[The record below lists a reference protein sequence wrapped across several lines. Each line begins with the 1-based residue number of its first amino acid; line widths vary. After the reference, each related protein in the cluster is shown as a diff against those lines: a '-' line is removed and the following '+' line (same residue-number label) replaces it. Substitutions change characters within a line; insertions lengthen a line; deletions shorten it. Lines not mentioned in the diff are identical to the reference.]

1 MSRFK
6 DTYPW
11 NPHVNTLLLA
21 YVTCMG
27 IKIFTMKLH
36 GWCVMSCNWTPPSH
50 SHDISTSQSEARN
63 RVFWPMRGKALAPS
77 QTECNQSL
85 SLIHVNC
92 SDIIIW
98 IDPLTPDKENMMEKM
113 ETVLY
118 LTWNPN
124 KTKYF
129 RLRLSDE
136 VSKESWETA
145 LREMKEQLEELS
157 QKD

>member
-1 MSRFK
+1 MQSE
-6 DTYPW
+6 PLS
-11 NPHVNTLLLA
+11 HVN
-21 YVTCMG
+21 
-27 IKIFTMKLH
+27 F
-36 GWCVMSCNWTPPSH
+36 
-50 SHDISTSQSEARN
+50 
-63 RVFWPMRGKALAPS
+63 
-77 QTECNQSL
+77 
-85 SLIHVNC
+85 

-136 VSKESWETA
+136 VSKESWESSLKILA
-145 LREMKEQLEELS
+145 RKFKIECFNLS
-157 QKD
+157 VT